1 MIKGKRVVALIPA
14 RGGSKSIPLKNIK
27 PLAGKPLIAYTII
40 LAKKMQ
46 EIDRVIVSTDDQRIA
61 EVARKYGAE
70 VSIRPAT
77 LAEDDSLPIDVIRYH
92 IKKLKEEKD
101 PAEYMLYLEPTC
113 PLRTEQDI
121 AQSLILLTHPKR
133 KYHSVA
139 TFSEAELNPHRAWKI
154 VNNSPIPFI
163 PEANPWLPRQKQPK
177 ALQLNG
183 AVYAFQMDQIHDLSP
198 HLLPEE
204 RGAVIIPRENGI
216 DIDDELDF
224 VIAEKIMERRITN
237 AGL

>member
-1 MIKGKRVVALIPA
+1 MVTK
-14 RGGSKSIPLKNIK
+14 
-27 PLAGKPLIAYTII
+27 
-40 LAKKMQ
+40 
-46 EIDRVIVSTDDQRIA
+46 
-61 EVARKYGAE
+61 
-70 VSIRPAT
+70 
-77 LAEDDSLPIDVIRYH
+77 
-92 IKKLKEEKD
+92 
-101 PAEYMLYLEPTC
+101 
-113 PLRTEQDI
+113 
-121 AQSLILLTHPKR
+121 
-133 KYHSVA
+133 
-139 TFSEAELNPHRAWKI
+139 
-154 VNNSPIPFI
+154 
-163 PEANPWLPRQKQPK
+163 QKQPK